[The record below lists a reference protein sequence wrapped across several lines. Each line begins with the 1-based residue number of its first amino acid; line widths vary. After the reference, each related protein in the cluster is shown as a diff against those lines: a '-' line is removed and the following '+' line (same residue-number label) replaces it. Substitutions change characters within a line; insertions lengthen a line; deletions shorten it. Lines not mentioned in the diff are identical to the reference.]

1 MGSFTT
7 PPCAENVVWFIGSKV
22 RKVGSTVVEMF

>member
-7 PPCAENVVWFIGSKV
+7 PPCAENVVWFVAS
-22 RKVGSTVVEMF
+22 